1 MLEMAHLRA
10 VLRYISY
17 AKFLQFL
24 EVPWDFH
31 RLTLDP
37 EIVQLP
43 AFFILSAMFT
53 GTMWPTREDKPCF
66 ATTLKH
72 SAHDHET
79 CLYKHQGTSSGMT
92 LGTAWLES
100 LDLAS
105 ASNTSPCIT
114 SGNNSWDVYKPF
126 ITSHQRHYYKIKAM
140 LHPLICGWLT
150 EASSDGGQ
158 QSKRPER
165 PLPKNGP
172 MYLNSVRKWMRVD
185 FTIFCQFF

>member
-105 ASNTSPCIT
+105 ASNTSEVHALHQVTIPGMSTNLSSPVTKDIT
-114 SGNNSWDVYKPF
+114 
-126 ITSHQRHYYKIKAM
+126 IK
-140 LHPLICGWLT
+140 LRQCSTP
-150 EASSDGGQ
+150 
-158 QSKRPER
+158 
-165 PLPKNGP
+165 
-172 MYLNSVRKWMRVD
+172 
-185 FTIFCQFF
+185 